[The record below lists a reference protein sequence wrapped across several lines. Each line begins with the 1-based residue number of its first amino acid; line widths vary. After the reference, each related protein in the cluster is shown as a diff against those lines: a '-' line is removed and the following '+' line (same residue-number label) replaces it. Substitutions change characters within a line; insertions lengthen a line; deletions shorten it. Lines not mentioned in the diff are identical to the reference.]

1 MGQNN
6 SLGCW
11 LKSNFGRGSDVDE
24 NKSGSPVVTS
34 KGWQGRLAASWNE
47 WHQWQISLEA
57 QTTSITMS

>member
-24 NKSGSPVVTS
+24 NKSGSPVVKDGKDVWQQAGTS
-34 KGWQGRLAASWNE
+34 GINGKLVWRLR
-47 WHQWQISLEA
+47 QLR
-57 QTTSITMS
+57 